1 MEQRKKEVEES
12 FLDLEELSVPQKPS
26 LRRPIRKPFQ
36 QFHNDKGSLVLY
48 TPYSEIQRKFYLE
61 IIAFLFNTNL
71 HFSFVETKVFQHFV
85 SVVNH
90 KVQYQELPYHL

>member
-12 FLDLEELSVPQKPS
+12 FLDLEELSAPQKPS

-36 QFHNDKGSLVLY
+36 QFHNEKCSLVLY

-61 IIAFLFNTNL
+61 VIAFLVNTNMQ
-71 HFSFVETKVFQHFV
+71 FSFVETKVFQHFV

>member
-48 TPYSEIQRKFYLE
+48 TPYSDI
-61 IIAFLFNTNL
+61 
-71 HFSFVETKVFQHFV
+71 
-85 SVVNH
+85 
-90 KVQYQELPYHL
+90 